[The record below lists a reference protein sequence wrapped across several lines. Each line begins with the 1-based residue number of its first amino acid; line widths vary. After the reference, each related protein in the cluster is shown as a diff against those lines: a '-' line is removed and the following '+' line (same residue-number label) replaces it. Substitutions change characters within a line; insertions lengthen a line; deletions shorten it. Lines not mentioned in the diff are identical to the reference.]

1 MKKRLKKKDL
11 FECDQKL
18 RPLAYE
24 GCPTILPFIERVVP
38 LSFLDRV
45 ARKANSFVGG
55 VHPCPLPSLPRI
67 ENPALFQPT
76 RLKKALQEK
85 ILMFEGYLND
95 PDNYHVEQLE
105 GYEEMLVHLRYLDGI
120 VELEDTF

>member
-1 MKKRLKKKDL
+1 MKKPLEKKHL
-11 FECDQKL
+11 FECDQ
-18 RPLAYE
+18 
-24 GCPTILPFIERVVP
+24 TIT
-38 LSFLDRV
+38 
-45 ARKANSFVGG
+45 
-55 VHPCPLPSLPRI
+55 PLPSLPRI

-95 PDNYHVEQLE
+95 PDKYHVEQLE
-105 GYEEMLVHLRYLDGI
+105 GYEEMLVHLRYLDRI